1 MERLSYCETMKVF
14 LQSVMACLLFAASAA
29 ADEGHSSFWSKT
41 DEWLKKG
48 ADLLSKEDRI
58 TGLRSLNLTSDNES
72 KRRGNETLET
82 ILAEAERQ
90 NVQIFQSGQPEYE
103 RVRTIVE
110 RVVQKY
116 FGRHIVN
123 QRGLDECHLHV

>member
-1 MERLSYCETMKVF
+1 MEGLSYRETMKVF
-14 LQSVMACLLFAASAA
+14 LQSVMACLLFAASAT

-48 ADLLSKEDRI
+48 ADFLSKEDRI
-58 TGLRSLNLTSDNES
+58 TGLRSLNLTSDEES
-72 KRRGNETLET
+72 KRRGKEALET
-82 ILAEAERQ
+82 ILAEAKKQ

-110 RVVQKY
+110 RVVQASHYKKAADVR
-116 FGRHIVN
+116 FVVVD
-123 QRGLDECHLHV
+123 L

>member
-1 MERLSYCETMKVF
+1 MKPFLSVVIA
-14 LQSVMACLLFAASAA
+14 SLLLTASAT

-58 TGLRSLNLTSDNES
+58 TGFRSLNLTSDDES
-72 KRRGNETLET
+72 KRRGNETIET

-90 NVQIFQSGQPEYE
+90 NVRS
-103 RVRTIVE
+103 
-110 RVVQKY
+110 
-116 FGRHIVN
+116 
-123 QRGLDECHLHV
+123 ECDAADVGKAQHTSTNCSSNACCWLQAN